1 MNKQYIY
8 FINGDW
14 VLDSKATISFN
25 DLGFLYGDGLF
36 ETMRFDNANIFSFDK
51 HFLRLEKGLHE
62 LSLQTPYD
70 KKTVYRLLNEI
81 IQKNNLN
88 SGILRLMITRGTQN
102 KKINNMIP
110 NLYIS
115 IKPFYSIPTKPVK
128 IIFYSEN
135 QFPLIRFNPA
145 IKSMNYL
152 GNMLAKKDADSKDAF
167 EPIFYNNDS
176 IITECAIR
184 NIFYIKNNIV
194 LTPSLDLGILSGV
207 MRETIIDVVK
217 NMGMKYQEN
226 HISLSDISNMDEA
239 FISSTG
245 IGLLPCYWDEWNSS
259 FTITKQIKKELFKRI
274 NNS

>member
-51 HFLRLEKGLHE
+51 HFSRLEKGLHE
-62 LSLQTPYD
+62 LSLQIPYN

-102 KKINNMIP
+102 KKINNIIP

-152 GNMLAKKDADSKDAF
+152 GNILAKKKCAEDGAY
-167 EPIFYNNDS
+167 EPAFYNSKN

-184 NIFYIKNNIV
+184 NIFFIKDNE
-194 LTPSLDLGILSGV
+194 LFTPSLDLGILSGV
-207 MRETIIDVVK
+207 MRETILSIAKSSNLKYHELHINFNEIDD
-217 NMGMKYQEN
+217 Y
-226 HISLSDISNMDEA
+226 DEA
-239 FISSTG
+239 FITSTG
-245 IGLLPCYWDEWNSS
+245 IGLLPCYWEGFKSDYKLTS
-259 FTITKQIKKELFKRI
+259 IIKKELFNRI
-274 NNS
+274 NNN

>member
-51 HFLRLEKGLHE
+51 HFSRLQNGLHI
-62 LSLQTPYD
+62 LNLHNSYD
-70 KKTVYRLLNEI
+70 KKTVYKLLETI

-88 SGILRLMITRGTQN
+88 SGILRLMITRGTQS
-102 KKINNMIP
+102 KIKDNLRP

-115 IKPFYSIPTKPVK
+115 IKPFYSIPSKPVK
-128 IIFYSEN
+128 IIFYNEN

-145 IKSMNYL
+145 VKSMNYL
-152 GNMLAKKDADSKDAF
+152 GNMLAKKATEKLNAF
-167 EPIFYNNDS
+167 EPIFFNEDNL
-176 IITECAIR
+176 ITECAIR
-184 NIFYIKNNIV
+184 NIFYIKENQV
-194 LTPSLDLGILSGV
+194 FTPSLDLGILSGV
-207 MRETIIDVVK
+207 MRETIIDLVQS
-217 NMGMKYQEN
+217 MGFKFNES
-226 HISLSDISNMDEA
+226 HISYNDITDMEEA
-239 FISSTG
+239 FITSTG
-245 IGLLPCYWDEWNSS
+245 IGLLPCYWDGWNSK
-259 FTITKQIKKELFKRI
+259 FHITKSIKKELFKRI